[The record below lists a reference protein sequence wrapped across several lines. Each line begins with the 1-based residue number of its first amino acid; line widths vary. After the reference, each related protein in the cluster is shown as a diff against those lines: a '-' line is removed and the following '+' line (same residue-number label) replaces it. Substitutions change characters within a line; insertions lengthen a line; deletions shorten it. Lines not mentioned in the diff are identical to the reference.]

1 MAMSDR
7 HYHGALCLMFNSAP
21 AMVAHIPFFK
31 ILQAQEWYDNF
42 SIEFC
47 ILPVNV
53 LGTILK

>member
-1 MAMSDR
+1 
-7 HYHGALCLMFNSAP
+7 
-21 AMVAHIPFFK
+21 MVAHIPFFK

-53 LGTILK
+53 LGTILKWV